1 MTRLEQFITRY
12 RPFSLG
18 LATGLLCSVAVAQS
32 DLTNQA
38 VTSDLRL
45 KPIYGYQPTWSPDG
59 RKIAFLRRFSDPV
72 ARISN
77 IVVHIFV
84 MNVDGTSQRQVTRI
98 DNFNE
103 SFSWSPDSS
112 RIVFESDRDHPF
124 SLDIN
129 NPQQWEL
136 YVINADG
143 TGVRR
148 LTNSDQHSL
157 WPAWSPDGKTIA
169 YTTGASGSAAIYQMN
184 PDGSGQTRLSAGTGK
199 FSKPAWSPDGSK
211 IAMLGAGFRDFSIY
225 LMDANGSGIVKLA
238 DTPGRP
244 SDPAWSPNGSMIAFS
259 AEGPLNPIDCEND
272 WDKPDQI
279 YVVTVRSGKLKQLT
293 HDCDRNSGPS
303 WSPDGLKIIFA
314 VGPGK
319 PSIYLM
325 DADGDNKT
333 QMTDVPVF

>member
-1 MTRLEQFITRY
+1 
-12 RPFSLG
+12 
-18 LATGLLCSVAVAQS
+18 
-32 DLTNQA
+32 
-38 VTSDLRL
+38 
-45 KPIYGYQPTWSPDG
+45 
-59 RKIAFLRRFSDPV
+59 
-72 ARISN
+72 
-77 IVVHIFV
+77 

-98 DNFNE
+98 DSLNE

-112 RIVFESDRDHPF
+112 RIVFESDRDQPF
-124 SLDIN
+124 SLDID

-148 LTNSDQHSL
+148 LTDSDQHSL

-169 YTTGASGSAAIYQMN
+169 YASGTSGSAAIYQMN
-184 PDGSGQTRLSAGTGK
+184 PDGSGQTILSAGNGK
-199 FSKPAWSPDGSK
+199 FSSPTWSPDGSK
-211 IAMLGAGFRDFSIY
+211 ITMMGAGFQDFSIY

-238 DTPGRP
+238 DTPKWPR
-244 SDPAWSPNGSMIAFS
+244 SPAWSPNGSMIAFS

-272 WDKPDQI
+272 WVKPDQI

-303 WSPDGLKIIFA
+303 WSPDGSKIIFSA
-314 VGPGK
+314 GPGK

-333 QMTDVPVF
+333 QMTDIPVF